1 MNRGL
6 EICSEA
12 ADSKQSTITAQ
23 VANGISVRMA
33 VLYSLISAERSIDV

>member
-12 ADSKQSTITAQ
+12 ADSPQSTVIEQ
-23 VANGISVRMA
+23 VANGVFVRMA
-33 VLYSLISAERSIDV
+33 VLYSVLTGSEA

>member
-12 ADSKQSTITAQ
+12 ADSKQSVIVDQ
-23 VANGISVRMA
+23 VKNGVAVRMA
-33 VLYSLISAERSIDV
+33 VLFKLLAQETSAK